1 VPALAQASKS
11 AVLVLVSKLAA
22 AVRERAQEPAGR
34 ERASKSAV
42 VGLAVVGLAVA
53 GPAAAAQAV
62 AEQAVAVAQAV
73 AEPAAAVAPV
83 EVAVAALVE
92 AEPAARK
99 PGLGPQAGLAA
110 GWKEA
115 PIPLDHVSRRSN
127 NQPGRSVALDL
138 SCRGPGSRT

>member
-62 AEQAVAVAQAV
+62 AEQAVAVAQA
-73 AEPAAAVAPV
+73 AAVAPV
-83 EVAVAALVE
+83 EVAVAVAALVE